1 MLLFSGFSPVV
12 DALCFEQTLVLVLII
27 ISLIRPTQK
36 TERAE
41 KTFWQMM
48 RRNSYFS
55 QSSWIARLLENNKE
69 WTCRDKENN
78 QDYVT
83 IEFPDDFPDDR
94 LKHREETV
102 AGREQRKSKCN
113 KVEIKVKSIM

>member
-12 DALCFEQTLVLVLII
+12 DALCFEQTLILVLII
-27 ISLIRPTQK
+27 ISLIRSTQE

-55 QSSWIARLLENNKE
+55 QSSWIARLLENNKD
-69 WTCRDKENN
+69 WTFSL
-78 QDYVT
+78 T
-83 IEFPDDFPDDR
+83 TFSPDD
-94 LKHREETV
+94 
-102 AGREQRKSKCN
+102 
-113 KVEIKVKSIM
+113 VEIKKTVKIT